1 MNKRFVFFGRQKEV
15 EQLGA
20 LHALRKYVLIVGP
33 AGIGKTALLQLI
45 RQHCPLLLCEETS
58 SLRRICDSI
67 ERELGWTYHK
77 LNVIARK
84 NKLLAQLE
92 KRGELVVFDHVA
104 HTPPRVARFIAFL
117 AAKIPVWIACRADH
131 PHEIGHIWP
140 ELYKFVRV
148 EILPL
153 TPAETRAIV
162 EQAATLGN
170 IQADAQAH
178 ADQLHRMCGGS
189 PRILKELLIELG
201 TRRYRIDGAFGL
213 DLLELDR
220 RIHEIDLSIRAT
232 ADAKK

>member
-1 MNKRFVFFGRQKEV
+1 
-15 EQLGA
+15 
-20 LHALRKYVLIVGP
+20 
-33 AGIGKTALLQLI
+33 
-45 RQHCPLLLCEETS
+45 
-58 SLRRICDSI
+58 
-67 ERELGWTYHK
+67 
-77 LNVIARK
+77 
-84 NKLLAQLE
+84 
-92 KRGELVVFDHVA
+92 
-104 HTPPRVARFIAFL
+104 
-117 AAKIPVWIACRADH
+117 
-131 PHEIGHIWP
+131 
-140 ELYKFVRV
+140 V